1 MHAGQMIYVLSLNH
15 QKEFMENIY
24 FSRFVVNIGSTG
36 MKNLVCTA
44 HSLVSKPAVTNRHNL
59 LPTFGS
65 ATLWYISFGYCLFF
79 NCW

>member
-24 FSRFVVNIGSTG
+24 FSRFVVNIGSTE

-59 LPTFGS
+59 LPIWKCYVVVYF
-65 ATLWYISFGYCLFF
+65 LWLLSLL
-79 NCW
+79 